1 MLEKF
6 KLWFICFGL
15 SFLVESIGWA
25 EQGKAFLFI
34 DLGATGLIIAYLIL
48 GCIFAGDS
56 LEKQIVIPVIAKVVV
71 YGAVIAIILFATWG
85 ATKLFNVDYYVA
97 FQIMSFGQCLYSSN
111 KKNKKNKKDD

>member
-1 MLEKF
+1 MLKKF
-6 KLWFICFGL
+6 TLWFIYFGL

-34 DLGATGLIIAYLIL
+34 YLGAIGLIIALLIL
-48 GCIFAGDS
+48 GYIFTGNG
-56 LEKQIVIPVIAKVVV
+56 LGERIGIPIIAVVL

-97 FQIMSFGQCLYSSN
+97 FQIMTFGQCLCFSN
-111 KKNKKNKKDD
+111 GEDD